1 MKALFNSTFYD
12 FLSLQQLHGV
22 WAQDVV
28 DGTCVAV
35 NNKYRLMAFGCA
47 K

>member
-1 MKALFNSTFYD
+1 MKALFNSAPCD
-12 FLSLQQLHGV
+12 LLSLQQLHGV